1 MFSSI
6 KSIKIPNTVNEIGYG
21 AFAQCKKLSYCELP
35 KNPEFRFIPSILF
48 LNSGL
53 VRITIPSSVTHIM
66 GSAFSSCKNLQR
78 VEFEINSNLK
88 IIDQSAFCLCKS
100 IFDICIPKHV
110 TDIRE
115 KAFYNAENLTYVTF
129 EEKSEL
135 KIIEDDAFSRTS
147 IPFFSIPP
155 SVMYIGSAFCISR
168 KLQSIEIPENSKL
181 HSLHI
186 KICSQF
192 FWEDGVFFLVP
203 KIHKKILKYDSE
215 KRVEEDGL

>member
-1 MFSSI
+1 M
-6 KSIKIPNTVNEIGYG
+6 
-21 AFAQCKKLSYCELP
+21 
-35 KNPEFRFIPSILF
+35 FIPSILF

-66 GSAFSSCKNLQR
+66 GSAFSSCKNLHR

-100 IFDICIPKHV
+100 IFDICIPNHV

-115 KAFYNAENLTYVTF
+115 KAFFNAENLTYVTF

-135 KIIEDDAFSRTS
+135 KIIEDDAFRGTS

-155 SVMYIGSAFCISR
+155 SVMYIGSAFCICR

-181 HSLHI
+181 HSFN
-186 KICSQF
+186 KKNCSQF
-192 FWEDGVFFLVP
+192 FREDGVFFFVP

-215 KRVEEDGL
+215 KQVEEDGL